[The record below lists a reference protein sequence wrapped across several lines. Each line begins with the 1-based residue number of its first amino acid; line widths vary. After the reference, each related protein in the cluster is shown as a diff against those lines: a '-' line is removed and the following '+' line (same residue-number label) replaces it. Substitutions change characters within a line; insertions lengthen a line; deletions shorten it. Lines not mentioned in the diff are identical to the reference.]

1 MVNSESGW
9 SLYILRCA
17 DGSLYTGI
25 TNDVD
30 RRLEQHNLGRGAKY
44 TRGRGPVVLAY
55 AEHFADR
62 SSASKREYAVKQM
75 SPAQKR
81 QLIADYR
88 GSASRVGDQAEG

>member
-1 MVNSESGW
+1 MVASDPDW
-9 SLYILRCA
+9 TLYILRCA

-25 TNDVD
+25 TNDMQ

-55 AEHFADR
+55 AERFADR
-62 SSASKREYAVKQM
+62 SAASKREYAVKQM
-75 SPAQKR
+75 SLAQKR

-88 GSASRVGDQAEG
+88 GSASLAGDQAQG